1 MVKFLNYP
9 KRQLK
14 NLVHKGDYK
23 EALILGKK
31 LTEKNPQDADL
42 FFMMGSIYYM
52 LGEAKNALE
61 YFDKS
66 LAIEEDKETLLFK
79 ANLHLYLKEKE
90 PAIECCNKIF
100 EMDPKNKDADEIL
113 NKLAEL

>member
-1 MVKFLNYP
+1 MVKFFNYP

-14 NLVHKGDYK
+14 KLVYDGDYK
-23 EALILGKK
+23 EALALGKK
-31 LTEKNPQDADL
+31 LTDKYPNDAD
-42 FFMMGSIYYM
+42 FFFIMGSIYYL
-52 LGEAKNALE
+52 LGEAQNALE

-66 LAIEEDKETLLFK
+66 LTIEEDKEALIFK

-100 EMDPKNKDADEIL
+100 EMDPKNPEADEIL